1 MPVVNSIS
9 WPPPEFRRTSEID
22 WTSSASTRRVP
33 AFSAGFFFS
42 SLHSTPPPRKK
53 MTSEQATTAAKLK
66 SATGAAWAAVIGGT
80 VHGLLELPVG
90 VSGKR

>member
-1 MPVVNSIS
+1 MKLTGLPQHQRDVFL
-9 WPPPEFRRTSEID
+9 PFLQ
-22 WTSSASTRRVP
+22 ASFSLPCTRP
-33 AFSAGFFFS
+33 
-42 SLHSTPPPRKK
+42 PPPRKK

-90 VSGKR
+90 VSEKC